1 MDTVKSPFSI
11 QAATYTLGHRLGNT
25 QAILSETSKYII
37 PVYQRAYS
45 WSEGQVV
52 KLLGDI
58 FTSYWGAVKSAES
71 EPIFIGTM
79 QLSAGGDEKEVIDG
93 QQRLTTFLITIK
105 VLKCLYPNTEALS
118 QISLDWIETKVNDG
132 RQQTLLDAF
141 IQSDT
146 IPEKPTE
153 GDSRYTLN
161 AIIIR
166 NMINDLVSVNIE
178 DTQRFDIEQ
187 FLQHLLNDVYF
198 VVIETQAGLSKTL
211 QIFNAINTTGL
222 DLNAGDLFKIR
233 MYEYLK
239 NRGPEDNVNR
249 DPKDN
254 VFGEI
259 NKVYALID
267 EKNKDFNK
275 NITDING
282 ILRIYQYILI
292 AKYELPAELSS
303 YAVDTFFDRFFET
316 EFGITSWDHFK
327 SHRKEIY
334 ISLDEISDLIEV
346 RYEWEKKWTEHDY
359 GTAEDVAIVHFWW
372 WSRYG
377 KFWDIIFVFL
387 YRFKED
393 DDRYQKLFEFSK
405 ELVKILLFYS
415 IYYKKSINN
424 IRSTFIRDVVHS
436 LIKEDNGYASIMDV
450 IHTKMGSISPQI
462 EEHSGENPN
471 QFKEIISGNIFDST
485 KRKNIL
491 CRLSALLEEDY
502 KSSDANTIN
511 SIIDKIFLT
520 DIDIEHIESR
530 NHKDG
535 SKREEIW
542 KEWGEDLNGIGN
554 LMILRRSRNRSI
566 GNSSFDDKK
575 KAYQDS
581 DIEIVKRI
589 GSEEEIWNLDRC
601 QQRRDTEVQKIMSY
615 LFPQHATS

>member
-1 MDTVKSPFSI
+1 MDTVKSSFSI
-11 QAATYTLGHRLGNT
+11 QAATYTLGHSLDKT
-25 QAILSETSKYII
+25 QAILSGTSKYII

-45 WSEGQVV
+45 WGESQVF

-58 FTSYWGAVKSAES
+58 FTSYWGADKSAES

-105 VLKCLYPNTEALS
+105 ALKCLYPDTDTLS

-132 RQQTLLDAF
+132 RQQTLLNAF

-166 NMINDLVSVNIE
+166 NMINDLVSVNSE
-178 DTQRFDIEQ
+178 DTQSFNIEQ
-187 FLQHLLNDVYF
+187 FLKHLLNDVYF

-239 NRGPEDNVNR
+239 NSGDN
-249 DPKDN
+249 DD
-254 VFGEI
+254 VFGKI
-259 NKVYALID
+259 NTVYALID
-267 EKNKDFNK
+267 EKNKEFNK

-316 EFGITSWDHFK
+316 EFGITSWDHFR
-327 SHRKEIY
+327 SHRKEIH

-346 RYEWEKKWTEHDY
+346 RYEWEKKWAEHDY
-359 GTAEDVAIVHFWW
+359 GTAEDVAIMHFWW

-387 YRFKED
+387 YRLKED
-393 DDRYQKLFEFSK
+393 DNRYQKLFEFSK
-405 ELVKILLFYS
+405 VLVKILLFYS
-415 IYYKKSINN
+415 IYYKKSVNH
-424 IRSTFIRDVVHS
+424 IRATFIREVVHS
-436 LIKEDNGYASIMDV
+436 LIKEGNGYTSAMDV
-450 IHTKMGSISPQI
+450 IDSKMGSISPKI
-462 EEHSGENPN
+462 EEHSGENPK

-485 KRKNIL
+485 KK
-491 CRLSALLEEDY
+491 
-502 KSSDANTIN
+502 
-511 SIIDKIFLT
+511 KIFCAVCP
-520 DIDIEHIESR
+520 R
-530 NHKDG
+530 Y
-535 SKREEIW
+535 SKRI
-542 KEWGEDLNGIGN
+542 
-554 LMILRRSRNRSI
+554 
-566 GNSSFDDKK
+566 
-575 KAYQDS
+575 
-581 DIEIVKRI
+581 
-589 GSEEEIWNLDRC
+589 
-601 QQRRDTEVQKIMSY
+601 
-615 LFPQHATS
+615 TSLLTPTRLAAL